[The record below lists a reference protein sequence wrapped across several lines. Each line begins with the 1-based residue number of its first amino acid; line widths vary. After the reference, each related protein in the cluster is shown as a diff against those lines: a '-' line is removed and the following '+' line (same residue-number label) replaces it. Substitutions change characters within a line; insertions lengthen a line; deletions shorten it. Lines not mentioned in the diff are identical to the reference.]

1 MVDGLC
7 GYVISCLDIMRKHY
21 NPGITYMR
29 EASALLVQPVRAMR
43 RPQQVE
49 RAISMGSHAL
59 FL

>member
-1 MVDGLC
+1 MWVCYILF
-7 GYVISCLDIMRKHY
+7 GYNAQALYS
-21 NPGITYMR
+21 GITYMR

>member
-1 MVDGLC
+1 MA
-7 GYVISCLDIMRKHY
+7 YVGMLYHVWIYAQALYS
-21 NPGITYMR
+21 GITYMR

>member
-1 MVDGLC
+1 MA
-7 GYVISCLDIMRKHY
+7 YVGMLYIDRY
-21 NPGITYMR
+21 NAWVLYSVGIAYMR